1 MARQAIRHNDAIYY
15 FSDKIQNHLKVQR
28 AFSSRET
35 GRIVRA
41 LYLMEIMRRLLPV
54 TMPLDGSLV
63 YVTVWQHLPPWE
75 ESLVAYIAEHV
86 LLLMMHPTAQ
96 TCPALTR
103 PMDRV
108 LYPLAIYTMEGVEGM
123 LEKYGCANQWIHGWI
138 NIIQRVVFP
147 RAIYTLTFNGAER
160 LCGDGT
166 RRLEAGRVQQIVK
179 LFHENDSGPAE
190 LWLLKA
196 IMDTHPWI
204 LDDDVK
210 TAAKELCRCPP
221 IFDATTLR
229 DMVGESWLTVRDLA
243 TAAHDKVWLDIIPLL
258 WGSHMEEL

>member
-1 MARQAIRHNDAIYY
+1 MARQAIRHNDAIHY
-15 FSDKIQNHLKVQR
+15 FSDKIQSHLKVQR

-54 TMPLDGSLV
+54 TMPMDGSLV

-86 LLLMMHPTAQ
+86 LLLMMQPTAQ
-96 TCPALTR
+96 TCSALAR

-123 LEKYGCANQWIHGWI
+123 FEKYGCANQWIHGWM

-147 RAIYTLTFNGAER
+147 RAIYTLTFNVVER
-160 LCGDGT
+160 LCGNGT
-166 RRLEAGRVQQIVK
+166 RRLEAGKVQQIVK

-229 DMVGESWLTVRDLA
+229 EMAGESWLTVRDLA
-243 TAAHDKVWLDIIPLL
+243 TAAHDKVLLNIIPFL
-258 WGSHMEEL
+258 WGSHLEEL